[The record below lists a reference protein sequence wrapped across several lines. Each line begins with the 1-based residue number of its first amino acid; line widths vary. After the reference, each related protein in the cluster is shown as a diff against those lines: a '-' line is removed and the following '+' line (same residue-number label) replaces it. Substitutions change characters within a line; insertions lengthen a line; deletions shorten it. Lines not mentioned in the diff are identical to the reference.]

1 MASQSFMNIMFERWY
16 NPFLI
21 FILIYVTLHVNNNYV
36 IRESLFDFD
45 FQFMLLTPGS
55 IVFEAYSNDNTAI
68 ITRLYAF
75 NLLNEE
81 EVLKGGKPLFEEVGP
96 YIYW

>member
-1 MASQSFMNIMFERWY
+1 
-16 NPFLI
+16 
-21 FILIYVTLHVNNNYV
+21 
-36 IRESLFDFD
+36 
-45 FQFMLLTPGS
+45 MLLTPGS
-55 IVFEAYSNDNTAI
+55 IVFEAYSNDDTAI